1 MMIVG
6 DKAGIFVWSWRCWK
20 VEGNFMGGLGWFCM
34 VTFSVVFGMGW
45 WLKQVAEM
53 AEMRR
58 DRECSTSHASGL
70 MLRCGEGLVGDFV
83 VFWGKITQGSWIWN
97 RLTIVFLFLSR
108 FLMIPSLFFTVLK
121 VIWKT
126 QCGRCSLI
134 SSWDFEILKHSRME
148 VESWLSTKMWSEAKQ
163 QIPCWKRNLWWA
175 IRRLHFWKRSFL
187 GTRLYQD
194 GQDGWKVSQV
204 FSGSVIPW
212 NSYFKFSSS

>member
-1 MMIVG
+1 MDHTCIWYSSYNFHQHATTVIYNLEGSSIPTHLVTRTISYRIETSWKFSCCGSGMLGTMMIVG

-53 AEMRR
+53 AEMHR

-148 VESWLSTKMWSEAKQ
+148 VESWLSTKMWSEA
-163 QIPCWKRNLWWA
+163 
-175 IRRLHFWKRSFL
+175 
-187 GTRLYQD
+187 
-194 GQDGWKVSQV
+194 
-204 FSGSVIPW
+204 
-212 NSYFKFSSS
+212 